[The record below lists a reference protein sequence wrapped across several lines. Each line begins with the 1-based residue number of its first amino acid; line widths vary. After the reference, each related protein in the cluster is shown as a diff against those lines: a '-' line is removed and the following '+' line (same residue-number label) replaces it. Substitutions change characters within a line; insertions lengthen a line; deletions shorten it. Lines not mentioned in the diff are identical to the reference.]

1 MPSITSYQEISLYDY
16 LNKNIQVIMLTIYTV
31 VFLSFNQYSINNL
44 YNMINE
50 YPSNEIKLRY
60 FISDLRSCQQY
71 HLLYLFILKYSKDI
85 VGTSPLVIENLRL
98 GSLLFLE
105 FLKTYLF
112 SYFVYWEYSNQLDN
126 MFDPSLKDVDRKI
139 SNKYLTAFEFLV
151 FTYSVKSFTIWM
163 ITLSFVLICLF
174 VMCEGLFQNICDYF
188 KNIRVRE
195 EVDIELEEQRNLISS

>member
-1 MPSITSYQEISLYDY
+1 MPSITSYQEISLHDY

-85 VGTSPLVIENLRL
+85 VGTSPLAIENLRL

-126 MFDPSLKDVDRKI
+126 MFDPSLKDIDRKI
-139 SNKYLTAFEFLV
+139 SNKYLNSFEFLV

-163 ITLSFVLICLF
+163 TTLSIVLICLF
-174 VMCEGLFQNICDYF
+174 VMCEDLFKNICDYF

-195 EVDIELEEQRNLISS
+195 EVDIELEEQQNLISS

>member
-1 MPSITSYQEISLYDY
+1 MPSITSYQEISLHDY
-16 LNKNIQVIMLTIYTV
+16 LNKNIQIIMLAIYTV

-85 VGTSPLVIENLRL
+85 VGISPLAIENLRL
-98 GSLLFLE
+98 GSLLFFE

-112 SYFVYWEYSNQLDN
+112 SYFIYWGYSNQLDN
-126 MFDPSLKDVDRKI
+126 MFDPSLKDIDRKI
-139 SNKYLTAFEFLV
+139 SNKYLNSFEFLV

-188 KNIRVRE
+188 KSIRVRE